1 MTTYRVTGKVIS
13 TDPSRLKG
21 DTTTWECDLAAGLEL
36 RKTYAD
42 GKGTLT
48 QTWEEKRDLLAEMLY
63 TRLNDA
69 GKKVEVTRRGYAN
82 DALAHI
88 KMLKTKRANGKNVK
102 SV

>member
-48 QTWEEKRDLLAEMLY
+48 QTVGGEARPA
-63 TRLNDA
+63 
-69 GKKVEVTRRGYAN
+69 RR
-82 DALAHI
+82 DALHA
-88 KMLKTKRANGKNVK
+88 AQ
-102 SV
+102 